1 MNCSTALE
9 TGASSC
15 SQLTLAQAKALPGWP
30 QIVQYAKDTYGDDG
44 LTYKVNPPGQPDYQ
58 AVVCTDQEQLLL
70 ISMQGASSCST
81 RNDTVAGSI
90 TGTTGSVTL
99 SHIDTYSG
107 SGTWTITESSSLA
120 IGSSLTVQLGI
131 PIEMSV
137 STGVTT
143 TGTFENKVSKSFQ
156 TKIDSQRGI
165 DSTFNVGA
173 NENCTATL
181 LTTTCTG
188 SGAGA
193 VHYNASGWVWLYYDE
208 KKRPKSQP
216 KAEGHY
222 QWAVRL
228 ESVIKDV
235 NDRSSNIQFTGYMGI
250 DSHAVFK
257 ASCVPIQHRRK

>member
-1 MNCSTALE
+1 
-9 TGASSC
+9 
-15 SQLTLAQAKALPGWP
+15 
-30 QIVQYAKDTYGDDG
+30 
-44 LTYKVNPPGQPDYQ
+44 
-58 AVVCTDQEQLLL
+58 
-70 ISMQGASSCST
+70 
-81 RNDTVAGSI
+81 
-90 TGTTGSVTL
+90 
-99 SHIDTYSG
+99 
-107 SGTWTITESSSLA
+107 
-120 IGSSLTVQLGI
+120 
-131 PIEMSV
+131 MSV

-156 TKIDSQRGI
+156 TKIDSKRGI
-165 DSTFNVGA
+165 DTTFNVGA